1 MKKRACLYCRVSC
14 SDQKIESQL
23 FSLREAAAARGFE
36 IVKEYCDRGFSG
48 AKAKRPGL
56 DNMLADARRHKFN
69 VVFVAAFDRI
79 ARSTRHFLQVLDEL
93 EDLNIEFV
101 SAREAIDTSSAM
113 GRMFVTLIGSIS
125 ELERSII
132 AERVRQGLHRAKLEG
147 QKLGRRPLEIDHEA
161 LVRDRLLNGLSLTA
175 CSRKYSCSRASVIRW
190 VREAQRRESA
200 GMSGFM
206 PMPERGAAVECIA

>member
-1 MKKRACLYCRVSC
+1 MKKCAIYCRVSTA
-14 SDQKIESQL
+14 DQKIESQL
-23 FSLREAAAARGFE
+23 YSLRETAAARGFE

-48 AKAKRPGL
+48 AKARRPGL
-56 DNMLADARRHKFN
+56 DQLLADARRRKFN
-69 VVFVAAFDRI
+69 VVLVAAFDRI

-147 QKLGRRPLEIDHEA
+147 QRLGRKPLDVCHSA
-161 LVRDRLLNGLSLTA
+161 LVRDRLSGMSLSKTA
-175 CSRKYSCSRASVIRW
+175 KKYGVSRASVIRF

-200 GMSGFM
+200 EMGTFM
-206 PMPERGAAVECIA
+206 PMPEQPVAVECIA

>member
-1 MKKRACLYCRVSC
+1 MKTCAIYCRVSTA
-14 SDQKIESQL
+14 DQKVESQL
-23 FSLREAAAARGFE
+23 YQLRELAAARGFE

-48 AKAKRPGL
+48 AKARRPGL
-56 DNMLADARRHKFN
+56 DGMLADARRRKFN
-69 VVFVAAFDRI
+69 VVLVAAFDRI

-147 QKLGRRPLEIDHEA
+147 QRLGRKPLDVDHTA
-161 LVRDRLLNGLSLTA
+161 LVRDRLNGLSLSKTA
-175 CSRKYSCSRASVIRW
+175 ARYGVSRASVIRF
-190 VREAQRRESA
+190 VREARRRESA
-200 GMSGFM
+200 AVSGFM
-206 PMPERGAAVECIA
+206 PVPERGAAVECIA